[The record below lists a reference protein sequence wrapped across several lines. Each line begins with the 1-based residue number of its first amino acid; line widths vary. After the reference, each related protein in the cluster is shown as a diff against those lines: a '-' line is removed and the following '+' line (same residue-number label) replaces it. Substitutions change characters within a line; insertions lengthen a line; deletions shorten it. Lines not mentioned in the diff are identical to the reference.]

1 LATVARIAPLTADE
15 AQPRSELSRAWSRF
29 RTNRA
34 ALASLVFVAFLI
46 LLAILAPLIAPYGY
60 ASIDLNGILRPMFS
74 PGHLLGTD
82 GLGRDLLSRIVYSL
96 RTALTVGFS
105 AELIALTVA
114 LVVGSLAGWL
124 RGPVDQV
131 LMAATDVMYAFP
143 SYLFSIVMVTVLGRN
158 IGAVILAI
166 GVASWVGQARLVRAQ
181 VLSLA
186 QREYVEA
193 ARAMGAKGSTIVVR
207 HILPNALGPMLVTTA
222 FGIPGAIIAEAGL
235 SLIGLGVAPPTP
247 SWGAMI
253 TDGSRYVLS
262 EPHMLLGPL
271 VLFVLTLL
279 AFTWIGD
286 GIRDAF
292 DISI

>member
-1 LATVARIAPLTADE
+1 LATVQRISALTFAE
-15 AQPRSELSRAWSRF
+15 PKPRSELSRAWTRF

-34 ALASLVFVAFLI
+34 ALGSLCFVGLLI
-46 LLAILAPLIAPYGY
+46 VLALLAPVIAPYGY
-60 ASIDLNGILRPMFS
+60 ATVDFDSILKPSFS
-74 PGHLLGTD
+74 PGHVLGTD
-82 GLGRDLLSRIVYSL
+82 ALGRDVLSRLVYSL

-105 AELIALTVA
+105 AELIALSVA
-114 LVVGSLAGWL
+114 LVVGSLAAWM
-124 RGPVDQV
+124 RGPVDQL
-131 LMAATDVMYAFP
+131 LMAGTDVMYAFP
-143 SYLFSIVMVTVLGRN
+143 SYLFSVVMVTVLGHN

-181 VLSLA
+181 VLNLA

-193 ARAMGAKGSTIVVR
+193 SRAMGARGPTIVLR

-222 FGIPGAIIAEAGL
+222 FGIPGAITAEAGL

-253 TDGSRYVLS
+253 TEGSRYVLS
-262 EPHMLLGPL
+262 QPHMLLGP
-271 VLFVLTLL
+271 VALFIITLL

-292 DISI
+292 DITT